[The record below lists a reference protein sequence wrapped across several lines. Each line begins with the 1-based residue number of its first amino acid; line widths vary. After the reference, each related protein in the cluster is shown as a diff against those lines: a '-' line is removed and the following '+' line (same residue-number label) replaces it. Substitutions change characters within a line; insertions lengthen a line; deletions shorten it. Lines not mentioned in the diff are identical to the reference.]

1 MMNAVGIETGYS
13 VVIPVYNSEQGL
25 PLLIEALISLFSEM
39 HSYYEIILVNDG
51 SRDKSWEVICKLEAQ
66 HDHIIGI
73 NLMRNY
79 GQHNAL
85 LCGIRA
91 AHLSVTITM
100 DDDQQHP
107 PSEIQKLLDRLPEGY
122 DVVYGISQARQ
133 HGLWRDMASQLTKL
147 VLQNAMGVSAATN
160 ISAFRVFRTQI
171 REAFAAFEGNYVSI
185 DVLLTWGTTRF
196 IAVSVRHQER
206 EYGKSNY
213 TFRTLIRHTL
223 NLVTGFSILPLRFAS
238 LIGFGF
244 TGFGFL
250 ILLYVVG
257 RYLIQGE
264 IVPGFPFLA
273 SIIAIFSGVQLF
285 ALGVIGEYIAGIHAR
300 SMNRPAYTVRDQIG
314 KDNS

>member
-100 DDDQQHP
+100 DDVQQHP
-107 PSEIQKLLDRLPEGY
+107 PREIKKLLYKLPELY
-122 DVVYGISQARQ
+122 NVVYGISPAR
-133 HGLWRDMASQLTKL
+133 
-147 VLQNAMGVSAATN
+147 
-160 ISAFRVFRTQI
+160 
-171 REAFAAFEGNYVSI
+171 
-185 DVLLTWGTTRF
+185 
-196 IAVSVRHQER
+196 
-206 EYGKSNY
+206 
-213 TFRTLIRHTL
+213 
-223 NLVTGFSILPLRFAS
+223 
-238 LIGFGF
+238 
-244 TGFGFL
+244 
-250 ILLYVVG
+250 
-257 RYLIQGE
+257 
-264 IVPGFPFLA
+264 
-273 SIIAIFSGVQLF
+273 
-285 ALGVIGEYIAGIHAR
+285 
-300 SMNRPAYTVRDQIG
+300 
-314 KDNS
+314 